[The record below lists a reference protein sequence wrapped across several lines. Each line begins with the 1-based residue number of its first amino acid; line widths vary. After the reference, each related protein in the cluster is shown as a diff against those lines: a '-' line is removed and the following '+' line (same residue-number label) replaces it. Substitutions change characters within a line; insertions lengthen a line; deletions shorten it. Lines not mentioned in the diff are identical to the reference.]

1 MTGPPQYFK
10 QFERKKSAKDKL
22 DFASKILA
30 KLAKFQVYEDA
41 KDAGKLPSS
50 FSLLTLLSISLCSP
64 PFQQMHP
71 QDNFFDKIMPLLES
85 DLIDAASGHD
95 AFIASLVTIA
105 RGYSKALT
113 PEAEEEEGF
122 FFHESYEKALILIV
136 GMMENS
142 SCLKVFFETLRSQDL
157 IVPFSQAL
165 GSMLPLDISYTTQ
178 VVHTSSLLLTYSNKS
193 GSHMQYLLSSVF
205 FPCSRRLHWIFWH
218 A

>member
-10 QFERKKSAKDKL
+10 QFERKKSPKDKL

-41 KDAGKLPSS
+41 KDA
-50 FSLLTLLSISLCSP
+50 
-64 PFQQMHP
+64 
-71 QDNFFDKIMPLLES
+71 DNFFDKILPLLES
-85 DLIDAASGHD
+85 DLIDAAAGHD

-113 PEAEEEEGF
+113 PEAEEEEEGF

-142 SCLKVFFETLRSQDL
+142 SCMKVFFETLRSQDL
-157 IVPFSQAL
+157 VVPFSQAL
-165 GSMLPLDISYTTQ
+165 GSILPLDISYITQ
-178 VVHTSSLLLTYSNKS
+178 VVHTSSCIITYSHKS
-193 GSHMQYLLSSVF
+193 GSQMQYLIFSVF
-205 FPCSRRLHWIFWH
+205 FPCSRRLHWIFSH